1 MTNPVWMAGMAPMEA
16 NPAKPATQQQTL
28 KATSPS
34 HRARIIGAGLF
45 ILAGLAPS
53 VAPLHSASA
62 QTRNVP
68 SEEITTEGRGFGED
82 EIQRIPVTFYRANLA
97 TWPGAREL
105 VARIDR
111 AALTVCGDSTAI
123 ASEIRRA
130 IERSDCRRDAVMRAV
145 RDVNDTNV
153 NYAASRYGLPE

>member
-16 NPAKPATQQQTL
+16 NPAKPATRQQTS
-28 KATSPS
+28 KATSPH
-34 HRARIIGAGLF
+34 HRARLIGAGLL

-53 VAPLHSASA
+53 LAPLHSARA
-62 QTRNVP
+62 QARGP
-68 SEEITTEGRGFGED
+68 QSEEITAEGQGMGD
-82 EIQRIPVTFYRANLA
+82 EEVQRIPVTFYRADLA
-97 TWPGAREL
+97 TAPGARDL

-123 ASEIRRA
+123 GSELRRA

-145 RDVNDTNV
+145 RDVNDLNV
-153 NYAASRYGLPE
+153 DYAAGQYDLED